1 MHSGQG
7 LRLDGKLGESRAVG
21 LIGPLQS
28 RTLSTCTEEITSRDT
43 THHKLAPDIPLWV
56 KVIDGKP
63 ANPSCKAFVKP
74 ELIPP
79 VHCYQVAKPLMG
91 KLMSHNV
98 GYPILEPSIRF
109 LFVEKDRSSS
119 VSDQTPILHGA
130 HGELVDRQ

>member
-7 LRLDGKLGESRAVG
+7 LRLDAKLGESRAVV
-21 LIGPLQS
+21 LIVPLQS
-28 RTLSTCTEEITSRDT
+28 RTLSTWTKEITSGNT

-63 ANPSCKAFVKP
+63 ANPGCKAFVEP

-91 KLMSHNV
+91 KLVSHNV
-98 GYPILEPSIRF
+98 GYPVLESSIRF
-109 LFVEKDRSSS
+109 LLVEKDGSSS